1 MLTTSFGV
9 AGPDAFDSALE
20 LLACEPAVGCERAR
34 EIADR
39 TRASMREGSISEV
52 SNFLGAAFMVSNK
65 FKKEF
70 VWFDGLSSLFF
81 DR

>member
-1 MLTTSFGV
+1 
-9 AGPDAFDSALE
+9 
-20 LLACEPAVGCERAR
+20 
-34 EIADR
+34 
-39 TRASMREGSISEV
+39 MREGSISEV

-70 VWFDGLSSLFF
+70 VWFDGLAWLFF